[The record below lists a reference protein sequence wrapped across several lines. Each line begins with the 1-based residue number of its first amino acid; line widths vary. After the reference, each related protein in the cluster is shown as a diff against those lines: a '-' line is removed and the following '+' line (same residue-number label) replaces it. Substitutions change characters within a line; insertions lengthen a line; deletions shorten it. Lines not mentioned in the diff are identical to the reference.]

1 MNKKFLSAVLFGAL
15 MVTSTGT
22 FVSCKDY
29 DDDIDRIDNTL
40 NDLKSQIA
48 ALQTAVDNGKWI
60 TDVTP
65 TSDGLT
71 ITMNDSRTF
80 NITNGKNGANG
91 AQGEKGADGSKL
103 TLDAEGQWLID
114 GEPTGWYCAKKGET
128 ATVIVPEVGN
138 DGYWYFV
145 NKETGKLEK
154 STIKA
159 APVTAVEA
167 DGICTLTVVN
177 PDGTT
182 TVVKLPTT
190 AASIT
195 ELEIVGY
202 LSAAGQFTAFS
213 NSGTADNK
221 YEMNSSAFWAKQKY
235 EWEWK
240 DKDGSQKVSGSMAE
254 KTALVSLEGA
264 SLVVRVAPASADL
277 STVSMNLINSQL
289 KEAPIALGAAKAYKG
304 LVARDASANGLW
316 SVPMSS
322 EVLSDVGSLQALKQ
336 NFFIDTDGNGVKDAT
351 EKNIAFA
358 LKTPSFISNYNLAFN
373 NIDLKAANA
382 FINDDDNPLVKDE
395 DLTQV
400 ENTIY
405 YTGENKKSNSDPEDK
420 SYISVKLGST
430 NTFYFDVPTSIYKS
444 QIIVDEF
451 EAQNWG
457 VKIEGNTFT
466 VNKYFDKATIPSF
479 PVYFNYIELV
489 NDGSI
494 KSVTQTVYIR
504 LERSISADVTL
515 DAKAWTIN
523 AVPSKDN
530 FTAPLKKMYDAMS
543 AEELTNWKEF
553 VSSYDYDVY
562 QVNADGPTKISKY
575 KQYGQDGTNG
585 SKTIKDMVSLI
596 KSNGAIISN
605 AVDAASIKVNLNQEW
620 PTNLAFDKEYYVL
633 VSFKDSKGDVLSTA
647 KLPFTVNIPELSTFL
662 VKQQGVFNG
671 TNDGTAYIFSKD
683 YNVADNDV
691 VAMQYDLTYGFVKLA
706 EKLAPTGA
714 TATTLTF
721 KTNGFI
727 NGDDKNSEGKI
738 VGLAAMSGANNQGIL
753 VPGQTNV
760 NASDAIL
767 MAQKGKNGKVYG
779 QKFVVE
785 VADAKYVGKYA
796 YSDNEKKAQKFT
808 ITMKS
813 PIKEGSISAADG
825 SKTIAIDA
833 TDQQK
838 IVESK
843 FLAKTYST
851 AGTKYQLFPSDATKK
866 GSSIYEWIK
875 YNDDATI
882 TITSKDD
889 KVLKVKEIKNTQEGE
904 DGYEGYVKVEPVNPA
919 YDTTGDITV
928 TVNDVWGFSISQD
941 ITINV
946 KR

>member
-1 MNKKFLSAVLFGAL
+1 M
-15 MVTSTGT
+15 
-22 FVSCKDY
+22 SCKDY

-71 ITMNDSRTF
+71 ITMNDGRTF
-80 NITNGKNGANG
+80 NITNGKNG

-304 LVARDASANGLW
+304 LVTRDASANGLW

-336 NFFIDTDGNGVKDAT
+336 NFFIDTDDNGIRDEN

-382 FINDDDNPLVKDE
+382 FINDDDHGLVKDAN
-395 DLTQV
+395 LTQV
-400 ENTIY
+400 KNTIY
-405 YTGENKKSNSDPEDK
+405 YTGVNKKSDPEDK
-420 SYISVKLGST
+420 AYISVKLGAT

-562 QVNADGPTKISKY
+562 QVNADGPTNISEY
-575 KQYGQDGTNG
+575 KQYSSQNDETDN
-585 SKTIKDMVSLI
+585 SKKIKDMVSLI
-596 KSNGAIISN
+596 NSNGAIILN

-683 YNVADNDV
+683 YNVAGNDV

-721 KTNGFI
+721 KTNGYI
-727 NGDDKNSEGKI
+727 NGDDKNSEGII
-738 VGLAAMSGANNQGIL
+738 VGLAAMSGADNQGIL
-753 VPGQTNV
+753 APSQTKV

-785 VADAKYVGKYA
+785 VADATYVGKYA

>member
-1 MNKKFLSAVLFGAL
+1 

-29 DDDIDRIDNTL
+29 DDDIDAINQELTDI
-40 NDLKSQIA
+40 KSQIS
-48 ALQTAVDNGKWI
+48 ALQTKIDAGKYI
-60 TDVTP
+60 TSVSKTDK
-65 TSDGLT
+65 GLT
-71 ITMNDSRTF
+71 FTLSDNSTYEV
-80 NITNGKNGANG
+80 TNGTNGTN
-91 AQGEKGADGSKL
+91 GEKGEKGDGNKL
-103 TLDAEGQWLID
+103 TIDNDGQWLID
-114 GEPTGWYCAKKGET
+114 DEPTGWYCAKKGET
-128 ATVIVPEVGN
+128 ATVIVPEVGT

-154 STIKA
+154 STYKA

-177 PDGTT
+177 ADGTT

-202 LSAAGQFTAFS
+202 LNAAGEFTAFS
-213 NSGTADNK
+213 EAGSADNK
-221 YEMNSSAFWAKQKY
+221 YEMNSSAFWAEQKY

-240 DKDGSQKVSGSMAE
+240 DKDASQKVAGSIAAQ
-254 KTALVSLEGA
+254 TALVSLEGA

-277 STVSMNLINSQL
+277 STVSMSLINSQL

-316 SVPMSS
+316 SVPMNS
-322 EVLSDVGSLQALKQ
+322 EVLSKVESLKALKQ
-336 NFFIDTDGNGVKDAT
+336 NFFIDSNNDGNKDQG

-373 NIDLKAANA
+373 NVDLSPANA
-382 FINDDDNPLVKDE
+382 YINDEALKTDAE
-395 DLTQV
+395 LTHQGS
-400 ENTIY
+400 TSIY
-405 YTGENKKSNSDPEDK
+405 YTGVNKGTNPADSEDE
-420 SYISVKLGST
+420 SFISVKLGET
-430 NTFYFDVPTSIYKS
+430 NTFSFDVPTSIYKS

-457 VKIEGNTFT
+457 VEIEGNTFT

-504 LERSISADVTL
+504 LERSISAGVTL

-523 AVPSKDN
+523 AVKANDN
-530 FTAPLKKMYDAMS
+530 FTASLKKMYDAMS

-553 VSSYDYDVY
+553 VKSYEYDVY
-562 QVNADGPTKISKY
+562 QVGTGTNGDPKPISDF
-575 KQYGQDGTNG
+575 KQYGNNGTDGT
-585 SKTIKDMVSLI
+585 STIKNMVSLI
-596 KSNGAIISN
+596 KSDGKAITN
-605 AVDAASIKVNLNQEW
+605 VVDAASIKVNLNQEW
-620 PTNLAFDKEYYVL
+620 PTNLAFDKEYYVE
-633 VSFKDSKGDVLSTA
+633 VKFKDEKGDVLSTA
-647 KLPFTVNIPELSTFL
+647 KLPFTVGIPALSTFL

-683 YNVADNDV
+683 YNVKDNDV
-691 VAMQYDLTYGFVKLA
+691 IAMQYDLTYGFVKLA
-706 EKLAPTGA
+706 EKLKPSANA
-714 TATTLTF
+714 TVTTLKF
-721 KTNGFI
+721 KTNGYI
-727 NGDDKNSEGKI
+727 NGDDKNTEGVI
-738 VGLAAMSGANNQGIL
+738 AGIAAMQTASTTPVILTPGATA
-753 VPGQTNV
+753 VD
-760 NASDAIL
+760 ASNAIL
-767 MAQKGKNGKVYG
+767 MAKAGKNNKVYG
-779 QKFVVE
+779 QKFVIE
-785 VADAKYVGKYA
+785 VDEAKYIGKYA
-796 YSDNEKKAQKFT
+796 YSADDKKAQKFT

-825 SKTIAIDA
+825 STTISIDA

-851 AGTKYQLFPSDATKK
+851 AGTKYQLFPSDDTKE
-866 GSSIYEWIK
+866 GSSIYDWIK
-875 YNDDATI
+875 YDATNG
-882 TITSKDD
+882 TITVTPKDD
-889 KVLKVKEIKNTQEGE
+889 KVLKVKSVVNGTDADSANNKPAT
-904 DGYEGYVKVEPVNPA
+904 EGYVEVEPVNPA

-941 ITINV
+941 ITINI

>member
-1 MNKKFLSAVLFGAL
+1 MNKKFLSAILFGAL
-15 MVTSTGT
+15 MVSSTGT

-29 DDDIDRIDNTL
+29 DDDIDRIDKELT
-40 NDLKSQIA
+40 DLKSQIA
-48 ALQTAVDNGKWI
+48 ALQSKIDAGKYITSVDK
-60 TDVTP
+60 TDK
-65 TSDGLT
+65 GLT
-71 ITMNDSRTF
+71 FTLNDGSSYEV
-80 NITNGKNGANG
+80 TNGVD
-91 AQGEKGADGSKL
+91 GEKGEKGDGNKL
-103 TLDAEGQWLID
+103 TIDKDGQWLID
-114 GEPTGWYCAKKGET
+114 DEPTGWYCAKKGET
-128 ATVIVPEVGN
+128 ATVIVPEVGA

-154 STIKA
+154 STYKA
-159 APVTAVEA
+159 APVSAVEA

-202 LSAAGQFTAFS
+202 LNAEGVFTAFS
-213 NSGTADNK
+213 DKGSADNK
-221 YEMNSSAFWAKQKY
+221 YEMNSSAFWANKKY

-240 DKDGSQKVSGSMAE
+240 DKDGSQKISGSIAE

-289 KEAPIALGAAKAYKG
+289 KEAPIALGAATAYKG

-322 EVLSDVGSLQALKQ
+322 EVLSSVGSLKALKQ
-336 NFFIDTDGNGVKDAT
+336 NFFIDKNDDGIKDSD

-358 LKTPSFISNYNLAFN
+358 LKTPSFLSNYNLAFN
-373 NIDLKAANA
+373 NIELKAANA
-382 FINDDDNPLVKDE
+382 FINDKDHALVADANLIQKG
-395 DLTQV
+395 
-400 ENTIY
+400 NTIY
-405 YTGENKKSNSDPEDK
+405 YTGENIGTNNDSEDK
-420 SYISVKLGST
+420 SYISVKQGAI

-451 EAQNWG
+451 EKQNWG
-457 VKIEGNTFT
+457 VEIEGNTFT

-479 PVYFNYIELV
+479 PVYFNYIKLV
-489 NDGSI
+489 NDGSV

-504 LERSISADVTL
+504 LERSISAGVTL

-523 AVPSKDN
+523 AVKNKDN

-543 AEELTNWKEF
+543 AEELINWKEF
-553 VSSYDYDVY
+553 VKNYDYEVY
-562 QVNADGPTKISKY
+562 QVGTNADGSDKKISDY
-575 KQYGQDGTNG
+575 KQYGTNG
-585 SKTIKDMVSLI
+585 KNGSNKIKDMVSLV
-596 KSNGAIISN
+596 KSNGENITN

-647 KLPFTVNIPELSTFL
+647 KLPFTVGIPALSTFL

-671 TNDGTAYIFSKD
+671 TNDGTAYIFSQA
-683 YNVADNDV
+683 YNVKDNDV
-691 VAMQYDLTYGFVKLA
+691 IAMQYDLTYGFVKLA
-706 EKLAPTGA
+706 EKLQPKDA
-714 TATTLTF
+714 TATTLKF
-721 KTNGFI
+721 KTNGYI
-727 NGDDKNSEGKI
+727 NGDDKNAEGQIAGIAEMKI
-738 VGLAAMSGANNQGIL
+738 TSTTPVELT
-753 VPGQTNV
+753 PGYTAID
-760 NASDAIL
+760 ASKAIL

-779 QKFVVE
+779 QKFVIE
-785 VADAKYVGKYA
+785 VAEAKYVGKYA
-796 YSDNEKKAQKFT
+796 YSNDDKKAQKFT

-825 SKTIAIDA
+825 SKTISIDA

-851 AGTKYQLFPSDATKK
+851 AGTKYQLFPSDATKN
-866 GSSIYEWIK
+866 GSSIYSWIK
-875 YNDDATI
+875 YTDGKI
-882 TITSKDD
+882 TITPKDD
-889 KVLKVKEIKNTQEGE
+889 KVLKVKEIQNTTEGKE
-904 DGYEGYVKVEPVNPA
+904 GFEGYVKVEPVNPA

-941 ITINV
+941 ITINI

>member
-71 ITMNDSRTF
+71 ITMNDGRTF
-80 NITNGKNGANG
+80 NITNGKNGA
-91 AQGEKGADGSKL
+91 QGEKGVDGSKL

-202 LSAAGQFTAFS
+202 LNAAGQFTAFS
-213 NSGTADNK
+213 NPGTADNK
-221 YEMNSSAFWAKQKY
+221 YEMNSSAFYAKQKY

-336 NFFIDTDGNGVKDAT
+336 NFFIDANGNGVKDAT

-382 FINDDDNPLVKDE
+382 FINDDDHGLVKDE
-395 DLTQV
+395 DLTHV
-400 ENTIY
+400 GNTIY
-405 YTGENKKSNSDPEDK
+405 YTGKNEKSNSDPEDR
-420 SYISVKLGST
+420 SYISVKLGAT

-562 QVNADGPTKISKY
+562 QVNADGPTNISRY

-596 KSNGAIISN
+596 NSNGAIISN

-738 VGLAAMSGANNQGIL
+738 VGLAAMSGANQGIL

-838 IVESK
+838 IVESR

>member
-71 ITMNDSRTF
+71 ITMNDGRTF
-80 NITNGKNGANG
+80 NITNGKNG

-304 LVARDASANGLW
+304 LVTRDASANGLW

-336 NFFIDTDGNGVKDAT
+336 NFFIDTDDNGIRDEN

-382 FINDDDNPLVKDE
+382 FINDDDHGLVKDAN
-395 DLTQV
+395 LTQV
-400 ENTIY
+400 KNTIY
-405 YTGENKKSNSDPEDK
+405 YTGVNKKSDPEDK
-420 SYISVKLGST
+420 AYISVKLGAT

-562 QVNADGPTKISKY
+562 QVNADGPTNISEY
-575 KQYGQDGTNG
+575 KQYSSQNDETDN
-585 SKTIKDMVSLI
+585 SKKIKDMVSLI
-596 KSNGAIISN
+596 NSNGAIILN

-683 YNVADNDV
+683 YNVAGNDV

-721 KTNGFI
+721 KTNGYI
-727 NGDDKNSEGKI
+727 NGDDKNSEGII
-738 VGLAAMSGANNQGIL
+738 VGLAAMSGADNQGIL
-753 VPGQTNV
+753 APSQTKV

-785 VADAKYVGKYA
+785 VADATYVGKYA